1 VKMTASIESMVTH
14 IVARDI
20 AAGVELA
27 RSMGYP
33 MPRDYDIGVK
43 FIADGQRTRIRM
55 RLGDV
60 TYDSLVTLPD
70 LDGRMSLR
78 KVDDMWVEAWQRI
91 KADAI
96 TVAQVWLGKHPEV
109 QLSPTVASKTLA
121 VLAAYSYDNSSKW
134 IAEAREIAKRLTYI
148 PRMPDLE

>member
-1 VKMTASIESMVTH
+1 MKMTASIESLVTH

-27 RSMGYP
+27 RSMGYL
-33 MPRDYDIGVK
+33 MPHDYEIGVR
-43 FIADGQRTRIRM
+43 FIADGQPTRIRM
-55 RLGDV
+55 RLNDV

-78 KVDDMWVEAWQRI
+78 KVDEMWVEAWQRI

-96 TVAQVWLGKHPEV
+96 TVAQVWLGKHPEAR
-109 QLSPTVASKTLA
+109 LSPDVARKA
-121 VLAAYSYDNSSKW
+121 LAALDAQSDDDCDKS
-134 IAEAREIAKRLTYI
+134 IAEAREIAKRLTYN
-148 PRMPDLE
+148 PRIPDLE